1 MRSIISRRFRPDL
14 SHGKSAFLWGPRKTG
29 KTYWIRHH
37 LKDVVLIDLLKTDV
51 LADYAARPALL
62 RERYSDCG
70 KLIVID
76 EVQKLPQLLD
86 EAHWMIENRGSQFLL
101 TGSSA
106 RKLRRGDV
114 NLLGGRAL
122 RYSMTPLSF
131 VETRGFDLESA
142 MVSGMLPSHFL
153 EEDPRPFL
161 QRHAALTPGPRGRRA
176 RRGCWGRRW
185 GWRRSPARR
194 SARPCPPGT
203 TRAGRSRDPARARR
217 RRRRWR
223 GRSRRAG

>member
-14 SHGKSAFLWGPRKTG
+14 TRGKSAFLWGPRKAG

-86 EAHWMIENRGSQFLL
+86 EVHWMIEAKSSQ
-101 TGSSA
+101 
-106 RKLRRGDV
+106 RVHDGD
-114 NLLGGRAL
+114 LKSLRAL
-122 RYSMTPLSF
+122 LQEHR
-131 VETRGFDLESA
+131 
-142 MVSGMLPSHFL
+142 
-153 EEDPRPFL
+153 PRKTLVVCTEP
-161 QRHAALTPGPRGRRA
+161 TA
-176 RRGCWGRRW
+176 RRIDKDIEILPWENFL
-185 GWRRSPARR
+185 
-194 SARPCPPGT
+194 
-203 TRAGRSRDPARARR
+203 SRLWD
-217 RRRRWR
+217 
-223 GRSRRAG
+223 GKLL